1 MVLLDNYIT
10 SMTAMS
16 IYCEWHNMTLVRGI
30 LDESFVKQHV
40 SMTSTKAS
48 EYNKEMPQPY
58 TMYQPMASRG
68 RDTEHYAA
76 ARALLK

>member
-1 MVLLDNYIT
+1 MP
-10 SMTAMS
+10 AMS
-16 IYCEWHNMTLVRGI
+16 IYGERHNWTLVYGI

-40 SMTSTKAS
+40 NMTNTKAS

-58 TMYQPMASRG
+58 TMYQPMAPRG

-76 ARALLK
+76 AIALLR